1 MNNLFENMDN
11 EQLDKFASSINE
23 GYQLRDQE
31 IRNLLAIEDEEEMQ
45 KLFHVARMVRDNF
58 FGNKVFLYSFVY
70 FSTYCKNQCSFCYY
84 NCKNNIH
91 RYRLTPDEIEKVC
104 EALENDPVH
113 MIDLTMGEDPYY
125 HDHPERLVSAVRKVK
140 DKLGLPIMISPGVV
154 GKDTLKQMYDNGA
167 DFLALY
173 QETYDQKLYK
183 NLRVGQVYDQ
193 RINCRQDAKDIG
205 YCVEDGILT
214 EIEPEA
220 ESTLISLKGLRKS
233 NPNMVRVMTFVPQEG
248 TPLASREPG
257 SSKSELKIISI
268 LRLMFPDRL
277 IPASLDLE
285 GMEGMVYRLDAGAN
299 VVTSII
305 PSGSALEGVVNYDRE
320 LTERNRDA
328 WSVVEK
334 LQSMGMEP
342 GKQEDFNQILGR

>member
-1 MNNLFENMDN
+1 
-11 EQLDKFASSINE
+11 
-23 GYQLRDQE
+23 
-31 IRNLLAIEDEEEMQ
+31 
-45 KLFHVARMVRDNF
+45 
-58 FGNKVFLYSFVY
+58 
-70 FSTYCKNQCSFCYY
+70 
-84 NCKNNIH
+84 
-91 RYRLTPDEIEKVC
+91 
-104 EALENDPVH
+104 
-113 MIDLTMGEDPYY
+113 
-125 HDHPERLVSAVRKVK
+125 
-140 DKLGLPIMISPGVV
+140 
-154 GKDTLKQMYDNGA
+154 
-167 DFLALY
+167 
-173 QETYDQKLYK
+173 
-183 NLRVGQVYDQ
+183 
-193 RINCRQDAKDIG
+193 
-205 YCVEDGILT
+205 
-214 EIEPEA
+214 
-220 ESTLISLKGLRKS
+220 
-233 NPNMVRVMTFVPQEG
+233 MTFVPQEG